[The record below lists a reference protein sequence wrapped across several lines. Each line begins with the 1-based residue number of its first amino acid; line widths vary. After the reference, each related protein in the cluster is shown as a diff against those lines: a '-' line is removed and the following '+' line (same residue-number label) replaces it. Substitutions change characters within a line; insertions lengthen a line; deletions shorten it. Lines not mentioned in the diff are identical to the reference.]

1 MLKVANFSSKLQ
13 WESVF
18 IISVLNANFV
28 WIPLLWFFPMIETLE
43 CNKKI
48 VRLQKAHAHDVY
60 FNMFSLKASKQ
71 ASVILYKKWS
81 CSRRAEVCQPW
92 QPGQSQP
99 LFGTLSARSNPT
111 QERWYHRISQSKLT
125 QAIIR
130 TIWWTFL
137 LTYLG
142 STGQWNPS
150 PRKISWAFDQK
161 TKLLLASCLRWTMA
175 FKPIWNVIIRI
186 QNG

>member
-1 MLKVANFSSKLQ
+1 MWHLCSWGVLNWFLRRNSTAYKFNCIRFLNHIFHPLQATVLKVANFSSKLQ
-13 WESVF
+13 RESVF

-99 LFGTLSARSNPT
+99 SFGTLSARSNPT

-125 QAIIR
+125 QAIISSSLSSLSKSKSKYR
-130 TIWWTFL
+130 
-137 LTYLG
+137 
-142 STGQWNPS
+142 
-150 PRKISWAFDQK
+150 
-161 TKLLLASCLRWTMA
+161 
-175 FKPIWNVIIRI
+175 
-186 QNG
+186 

>member
-1 MLKVANFSSKLQ
+1 
-13 WESVF
+13 
-18 IISVLNANFV
+18 
-28 WIPLLWFFPMIETLE
+28 MIETLE

-99 LFGTLSARSNPT
+99 SFGTLSARSNPT
-111 QERWYHRISQSKLT
+111 QERWYHRILQSKLT
-125 QAIIR
+125 QAIISSSLSSLLHGQCADKPVIPICWSLVTVSLCKAR
-130 TIWWTFL
+130 NYNYTVCKKHCILVSYNDTISNL
-137 LTYLG
+137 IV
-142 STGQWNPS
+142 
-150 PRKISWAFDQK
+150 R
-161 TKLLLASCLRWTMA
+161 
-175 FKPIWNVIIRI
+175 V
-186 QNG
+186 